1 MTNSNSNS
9 PKGAKQ
15 SPRSLA
21 RQPDGTY
28 RGDNPET
35 PLNEAWEATE
45 VETGLEKEVKY
56 TVKPKV
62 TGTTNETTGKYTKKG
77 VIRPTFGNVHTI
89 QY

>member
-1 MTNSNSNS
+1 MATNSPNS
-9 PKGAKQ
+9 PKEAKQ
-15 SPRSLA
+15 PRRSRA
-21 RQPDGTY
+21 RQSDGTY

-62 TGTTNETTGKYTKKG
+62 TGTTNETTGKYSKKG
-77 VIRPTFGNVHTI
+77 AIRPTFGSVHTI

>member
-1 MTNSNSNS
+1 METNS
-9 PKGAKQ
+9 PKEAKK
-15 SPRSLA
+15 PRRSRA

-35 PLNEAWEATE
+35 PLNEAWVATE
-45 VETGLEKEVKY
+45 VEAGLKKEVKY

-62 TGTTNETTGKYTKKG
+62 TSTTNETTGKYAKKEA
-77 VIRPTFGNVHTI
+77 VRPTFGNVHTI